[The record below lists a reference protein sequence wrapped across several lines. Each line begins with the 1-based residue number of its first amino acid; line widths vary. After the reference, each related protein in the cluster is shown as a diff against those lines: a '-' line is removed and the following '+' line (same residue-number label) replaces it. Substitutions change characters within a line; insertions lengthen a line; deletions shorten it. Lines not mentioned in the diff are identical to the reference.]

1 LPDVEF
7 FINLGDWPLEKR
19 STTENPLPIFSWCGS
34 VNTRDIVMPT
44 YDITEATIEMMSR
57 YDGILY
63 LKFNTPCTYTMYS
76 VSYVL
81 SKLCLSVLVGK
92 GELISQFHL
101 PGNHY

>member
-19 STTENPLPIFSWCGS
+19 SRTENPLPIFSWCGS

-63 LKFNTPCTYTMYS
+63 LNLHTPCTIYH
-76 VSYVL
+76 VWC
-81 SKLCLSVLVGK
+81 KLCAFKALVVVM
-92 GELISQFHL
+92 IVW
-101 PGNHY
+101 